1 MHKQACQLRPSLQ
14 AQYGFTSGLKKQWA
28 DPKQFGCSVQI
39 SAQKCGFSSKA
50 YSTYL
55 NLLGQQNRAGSIIT
69 TGICLTFLALAASSW
84 ARDTAGIMPLF

>member
-1 MHKQACQLRPSLQ
+1 MHKQVRQLCPSLQ

-39 SAQKCGFSSKA
+39 STQKRGLSSKA

-55 NLLGQQNRAGSIIT
+55 NLLGRQNRAGSLIR
-69 TGICLTFLALAASSW
+69 TGVRLTFLALAASSW